1 MFGAAQ
7 LPVNHKTEDII
18 ITVAP
23 FFSNN
28 WRLLMDEKS
37 ESFTLMELWIKLIYK
52 EQLYHTAAFPQ
63 LVLAMHLNNI
73 ALLGF

>member
-52 EQLYHTAAFPQ
+52 EYCSISPVSVSNAFE
-63 LVLAMHLNNI
+63 
-73 ALLGF
+73 